1 MVLEYAACT
10 LGAGRRNSARPACS
24 TAETSAESGA
34 SDMSQWLQSLLG
46 PEGAEQGGRSCEGA
60 SDENVVSFVT
70 AAAAAVAGG
79 CAGGAAGEG
88 ASLQLVPRRG
98 HCKATQTTTDQDNR
112 ALNTPIIGYPLPRS
126 ELNHS
131 RGIFPQAMCSSWRE
145 CKYDAVKRVRFDGE
159 KIGLVI
165 VKV

>member
-10 LGAGRRNSARPACS
+10 LGAGRRSSARPACS

-46 PEGAEQGGRSCEGA
+46 PEGVEQGGRSCEGV

-70 AAAAAVAGG
+70 AAAVAGG
-79 CAGGAAGEG
+79 CAGGAAGEE

-98 HCKATQTTTDQDNR
+98 HCKATQTTTEQDNR